1 VWADLDRFLSSLDES
16 GGFERLVEAP
26 MAVGLTSNGFDR
38 HGYYSR
44 ANAVITTCTT
54 YVVRRTSSC
63 VGTFEPD
70 ARAQAALDFLLG
82 P

>member
-1 VWADLDRFLSSLDES
+1 
-16 GGFERLVEAP
+16 

-44 ANAVITTCTT
+44 ANAVITTCTS

-63 VGTFEPD
+63 VGTFQPSAAE
-70 ARAQAALDFLLG
+70 AAALDFLLR